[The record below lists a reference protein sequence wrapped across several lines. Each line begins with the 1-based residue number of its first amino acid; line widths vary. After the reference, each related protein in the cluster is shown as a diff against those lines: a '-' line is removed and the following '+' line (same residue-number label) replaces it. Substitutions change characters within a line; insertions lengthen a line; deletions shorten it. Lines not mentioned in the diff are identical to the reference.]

1 MVTVDDDARRVEADL
16 VGGGVT
22 GPCGHRLAPWG
33 WARERVVRGEEDD
46 RLRVRPRRGRCPVCA
61 VTHVLLPVTVLARR
75 KDAAAVIWAG
85 LVAAAAGAGHRRVAD
100 LLGRPAGTV
109 RGWLRRLAVRAEQ
122 IRRVFTV
129 VGVDLDL
136 DPVPPA
142 AAGSPSADAVAAVL
156 FAAGAAGRRW
166 PVGGLA
172 VSPPRI
178 AVSVTSGG
186 LLAPSTE
193 PILINTSRLWR

>member
-1 MVTVDDDARRVEADL
+1 M
-16 VGGGVT
+16 
-22 GPCGHRLAPWG
+22 
-33 WARERVVRGEEDD
+33 
-46 RLRVRPRRGRCPVCA
+46 
-61 VTHVLLPVTVLARR
+61 THVLLPVALLGRR
-75 KDAAAVIWAG
+75 KDTAAVIWAG

-109 RGWLRRLAVRAEQ
+109 RGWLRRFALRAEE

-142 AAGSPSADAVAAVL
+142 PALSPSADAVAAVL
-156 FAAGAAGRRW
+156 FAVGAAGRRW
-166 PVGGLA
+166 PDGGLV
-172 VSPPRI
+172 VSPPRV

-186 LLAPSTE
+186 LLAPPAWPMS
-193 PILINTSRLWR
+193 INTSRLWRQIR